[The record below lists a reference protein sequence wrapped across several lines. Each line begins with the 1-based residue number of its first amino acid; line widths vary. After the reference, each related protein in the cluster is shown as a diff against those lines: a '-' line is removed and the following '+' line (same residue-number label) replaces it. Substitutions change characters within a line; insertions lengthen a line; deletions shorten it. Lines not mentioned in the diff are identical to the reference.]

1 MHKKQLKLEEDKNNN
16 VNQPIVNE
24 NADIDIDKIAKKADK
39 EANEV
44 LAKVVKESKP
54 KKKAAVKK
62 PEAVV
67 KTKTKIIK
75 PKVKVVRKKK

>member
-1 MHKKQLKLEEDKNNN
+1 
-16 VNQPIVNE
+16 
-24 NADIDIDKIAKKADK
+24 
-39 EANEV
+39 
-44 LAKVVKESKP
+44 P

-75 PKVKVVRKKK
+75 PKVKSGKKEKVMPLKK